1 MILPTLLYPK
11 SVGQLTL
18 ASKDPAQAPRIDPAY
33 YQDEEDLQTM
43 LKGVRMAQRIFASDP
58 LRSSLGSPTTEQSKP
73 ELSDAQTLKDI
84 RYWSST
90 LFHPVGTCKMGDDP
104 MAVVDSQL
112 RVHGIEGLRVVD
124 ASIMPKIVG
133 GNTNA
138 PTIMIGEK
146 ASDMIQRSMNESA
159 G

>member
-11 SVGQLTL
+11 SVGKLTL
-18 ASKDPAQAPRIDPAY
+18 VSKDPAQAPRIDPAY
-33 YQDEEDLQTM
+33 YEDEEDLQTM

-58 LRSSLGSPTTEQSKP
+58 LRRSLGAPTTEQSKP
-73 ELSDAQTLKDI
+73 ELSDAQILKDI

-90 LFHPVGTCKMGDDP
+90 LFHPIGTCKMGDDP
-104 MAVVDSQL
+104 MAVVDSEL
-112 RVHGIEGLRVVD
+112 RVHGVDGLRVVD

-146 ASDMIQRSMNESA
+146 ASDMIRGLKPA
-159 G
+159 